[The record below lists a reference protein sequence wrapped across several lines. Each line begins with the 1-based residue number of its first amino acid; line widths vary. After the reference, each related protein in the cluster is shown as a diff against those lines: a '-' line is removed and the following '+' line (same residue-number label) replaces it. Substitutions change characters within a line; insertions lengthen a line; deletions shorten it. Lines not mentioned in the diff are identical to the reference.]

1 MRDLQ
6 IPPQCKGC
14 PRLVEPIK
22 DFDSHAED
30 LADISA
36 ITPDMIENLRASIID
51 VLGYLGLSA
60 TKVIDSIPSVD
71 DTRIGLL
78 EQGLNAANCMEEVR
92 QSIEKYTDG
101 CPGKL
106 TMRAPSDNGVT
117 YEATICRS
125 PINGADGKQYVEP
138 VITRRYPS

>member
-78 EQGLNAANCMEEVR
+78 EQEINATRCMEDV
-92 QSIEKYTDG
+92 QQDIEEHTDG

-106 TMRAPSDNGVT
+106 TLRAAGSDGVT

-125 PINGADGKQYVEP
+125 HENYVDGGQDIEP
-138 VITRRYPS
+138 VAVRRYPS

>member
-1 MRDLQ
+1 MRELQ
-6 IPPQCKGC
+6 IPPQCEGC
-14 PRLVEPIK
+14 PRLREPIEH
-22 DFDSHAED
+22 FDSHAEE
-30 LADISA
+30 LNDISA
-36 ITPDMIENLRASIID
+36 LSPETIVTVRGSIID
-51 VLGYLGLSA
+51 VLGYLGLSD
-60 TKVIDSIPSVD
+60 TQVNDSIPSVD
-71 DTRIGLL
+71 DTRIGLI
-78 EQGLNAANCMEEVR
+78 EEEINATNCMEEVQ

-138 VITRRYPS
+138 VAVRRYPS

>member
-1 MRDLQ
+1 MRNLQ
-6 IPPQCKGC
+6 IPPQCEGC
-14 PRLVEPIK
+14 PRLREPIEH
-22 DFDSHAED
+22 FNSHAEE

-71 DTRIGLL
+71 DTRIGLI
-78 EQGLNAANCMEEVR
+78 EEEINATNCMEEVQR
-92 QSIEKYTDG
+92 RVEKYTDR

-106 TMRAPSDNGVT
+106 TMRAPSSDGVT
-117 YEATICRS
+117 YEATLCRS
-125 PINGADGKQYVEP
+125 HENYVDGEQDIEP
-138 VITRRYPS
+138 VAVRRYPS